1 MKYGRKARGSWHEQF
16 DARSPMDSQ
25 AFAFL
30 EWGQGLA
37 DHALLQSM
45 PVAVCTTDETGR
57 ITFYNQAAAE
67 LWGYSPVLGQDRWC
81 GSWRLYMPDG
91 TPLPHHQCA
100 MAITLK
106 ENRPVRDCEAVAER
120 PDGTRIP
127 FISYPTPLYDAGG
140 RLIGAINMLVDITE
154 RKRSEQAL
162 RQRERELLEAQ
173 RIARMGHWRLD
184 IANGVLEWSAGTH
197 LLMGTSPEEHT
208 PSLSDLL
215 SRMHPDDRTPYIRAF
230 RGCLESGKTSQWEFR
245 VINGDGREW
254 VAWIEGHCETDETGK
269 VVALFGICQ
278 DVTEQRRMQARLR
291 EARDAAQAADRAKST
306 FLACMSHELRTPLNA
321 IIGFSDLLQSETF
334 GPLGSD
340 QYMEYAA
347 DIHRSGHHLLEL
359 VNDLLDMARIE
370 VGMVNLQEDAMD
382 IATLIREVVQ
392 LASGSVP
399 EATYDFDIRVPAS
412 AQMMIADRRRMKQM
426 LINLIGNAVKFTPHG
441 GRIRIAVSEG
451 DQHMLIAIS
460 DTGIGIPPEKIGE
473 LCQPFSQIES
483 GASRRYEGSGMGLFI
498 TRALAERHGGDLKIA
513 SRLGEGT
520 TITIRLPADRLVR
533 AFGKAPLLIEA

>member
-1 MKYGRKARGSWHEQF
+1 
-16 DARSPMDSQ
+16 
-25 AFAFL
+25 
-30 EWGQGLA
+30 
-37 DHALLQSM
+37 
-45 PVAVCTTDETGR
+45 
-57 ITFYNQAAAE
+57 
-67 LWGYSPVLGQDRWC
+67 
-81 GSWRLYMPDG
+81 
-91 TPLPHHQCA
+91 
-100 MAITLK
+100 
-106 ENRPVRDCEAVAER
+106 
-120 PDGTRIP
+120 
-127 FISYPTPLYDAGG
+127 
-140 RLIGAINMLVDITE
+140 
-154 RKRSEQAL
+154 
-162 RQRERELLEAQ
+162 
-173 RIARMGHWRLD
+173 
-184 IANGVLEWSAGTH
+184 
-197 LLMGTSPEEHT
+197 
-208 PSLSDLL
+208 
-215 SRMHPDDRTPYIRAF
+215 
-230 RGCLESGKTSQWEFR
+230 
-245 VINGDGREW
+245 
-254 VAWIEGHCETDETGK
+254 
-269 VVALFGICQ
+269 
-278 DVTEQRRMQARLR
+278 
-291 EARDAAQAADRAKST
+291 
-306 FLACMSHELRTPLNA
+306 
-321 IIGFSDLLQSETF
+321 
-334 GPLGSD
+334 
-340 QYMEYAA
+340 MEYAA